1 MSKKIIIA
9 NLAWEGKVY
18 LVHTL
23 FEEKSPVELTAFCRE
38 NETLLGNIY
47 VGRVEKLAPGIRGAF
62 VSFAEKQNCF
72 LDLSRVKEEYLL
84 KQNGAAGST
93 EQKLRVGDHIVV
105 QIQRE
110 AQKTKLPSAT
120 AELSLSGSALALYY
134 GKPEISCSGR
144 LTAEQK
150 KRLKELGNRIFP
162 ELSGGK
168 LPFGVIFRTS
178 SAEASEEEI
187 RQEYLELSE
196 KLARI
201 IQYGTMRK
209 LYSCLYR
216 TADAVPEL
224 VKRYAPSAA
233 EFVTDDK
240 RTYEICR
247 EYLMH
252 HQFRD
257 CRLTWYEDGLTSLAK
272 KENLEYH
279 VKQAL
284 DRRVELPSG
293 GFLVIEPTE
302 ALTAI
307 DVNSGKQ
314 LGGRKKE
321 FLYGVN
327 QEAAREIAR
336 QIRLRGISGLILVDF
351 INMPEKEQEERLLA
365 FLQNLVREDPV
376 PTKVV
381 DMTALHLVEVTRKKI
396 RRPLAEQMRQL

>member
-1 MSKKIIIA
+1 MSKRIVIA
-9 NLAWEGKVY
+9 HLPWEGKDY

-23 FEEKSPVELTAFCRE
+23 AEGERPVELTALCRE
-38 NETLLGNIY
+38 KETLLGNIY

-62 VSFAEKQNCF
+62 VSFAEQQSCF
-72 LDLSRVKEEYLL
+72 LDLSRVKEGYLL
-84 KQNGAAGST
+84 KKAPGT
-93 EQKLRVGDHIVV
+93 ELHVGDEIVV

-144 LTAEQK
+144 LLPEQK
-150 KRLKELGNRIFP
+150 KRLKALGSRIFP
-162 ELSGGK
+162 ELSGGS
-168 LPFGVIFRTS
+168 LPFGVIFRTA
-178 SAEASEEEI
+178 SADASEEEI

-201 IQYGTMRK
+201 VQYGTMRS

-216 TADAVPEL
+216 ASDVVPEL
-224 VKRYAPSAA
+224 VKRYAPSVS
-233 EFVTDDK
+233 ELVTDD
-240 RTYEICR
+240 RETYEICR
-247 EYLMH
+247 EYLERH
-252 HQFRD
+252 DFHD
-257 CRLTWYEDGLTSLAK
+257 CRLTWYEDQLTTLAK

-284 DRRVELPSG
+284 DKRVDLPSG

-314 LGGRKKE
+314 LGGRKNT
-321 FLYGVN
+321 FLYSVN
-327 QEAAREIAR
+327 QEAAR

-351 INMPEKEQEERLLA
+351 INMPEKEQEERLLG
-365 FLQNLVREDPV
+365 FLQGLVREDPV

-381 DMTALHLVEVTRKKI
+381 DMTALHLVELTRKKI
-396 RRPLAEQMRQL
+396 RRPLAEQMK

>member
-1 MSKKIIIA
+1 MSKRIVIA
-9 NLAWEGKVY
+9 HLPWEGKDY

-23 FEEKSPVELTAFCRE
+23 TEGERPVELTALCRE
-38 NETLLGNIY
+38 KETLLGNIY

-62 VSFAEKQNCF
+62 VSFAEQQSCF
-72 LDLSRVKEEYLL
+72 LDLSRVKEGYLL
-84 KQNGAAGST
+84 KKTPGT
-93 EQKLRVGDHIVV
+93 ELHVGDEIVV

-144 LTAEQK
+144 LLPEQK
-150 KRLKELGNRIFP
+150 KRLKELGSRIFP
-162 ELSGGK
+162 ELSGGS
-168 LPFGVIFRTS
+168 LPFGVIFRTA
-178 SAEASEEEI
+178 SADASEEEI

-201 IQYGTMRK
+201 VQYGTMRS

-216 TADAVPEL
+216 ASNAVPEL
-224 VKRYAPSAA
+224 VKRYAPSVS
-233 EFVTDDK
+233 ELVTDD
-240 RTYEICR
+240 RETYEICR
-247 EYLMH
+247 EYLERH
-252 HQFRD
+252 DFHD
-257 CRLTWYEDGLTSLAK
+257 CRLTWYEDQLTTLTK
-272 KENLEYH
+272 KENLENH

-284 DRRVELPSG
+284 DKRVDLPSG

-314 LGGRKKE
+314 LGGRKNT
-321 FLYGVN
+321 FLYSVN

-336 QIRLRGISGLILVDF
+336 QIGLWNDAADGERNHITGTEFAAMSDEELREF
-351 INMPEKEQEERLLA
+351 
-365 FLQNLVREDPV
+365 V
-376 PTKVV
+376 PKVSV
-381 DMTALHLVEVTRKKI
+381 YASCRVLCGKI
-396 RRPLAEQMRQL
+396 PFRPKLWI

>member
-1 MSKKIIIA
+1 MSKRVVIA
-9 NLAWEGKVY
+9 HLPWEGKDY

-23 FEEKSPVELTAFCRE
+23 VEGERPVELTALCRE
-38 NETLLGNIY
+38 KETLLGNIY

-62 VSFAEKQNCF
+62 VSFAEQQSCF
-72 LDLSRVKEEYLL
+72 LDLSRVKGGYLL
-84 KQNGAAGST
+84 KKAPGT
-93 EQKLRVGDHIVV
+93 ELHVGDEIVV

-144 LTAEQK
+144 LLPEQK
-150 KRLKELGNRIFP
+150 KRLKELGSRIFP
-162 ELSGGK
+162 ELSGGS
-168 LPFGVIFRTS
+168 LPFGVIFRTA
-178 SAEASEEEI
+178 SADASEEEI

-201 IQYGTMRK
+201 VQYGTMRS

-216 TADAVPEL
+216 ASDAVPEL
-224 VKRYAPSAA
+224 VKRYAPSVS
-233 EFVTDDK
+233 ELVTDD
-240 RTYEICR
+240 RETYEICR
-247 EYLMH
+247 EYLERH
-252 HQFRD
+252 DFHD
-257 CRLTWYEDGLTSLAK
+257 CRLTWYEDQLTTLAK

-284 DRRVELPSG
+284 DKRVELLSG

-314 LGGRKKE
+314 LGGRKNT
-321 FLYGVN
+321 FLYSVN

-336 QIRLRGISGLILVDF
+336 QIRLRG
-351 INMPEKEQEERLLA
+351 
-365 FLQNLVREDPV
+365 
-376 PTKVV
+376 
-381 DMTALHLVEVTRKKI
+381 KI
-396 RRPLAEQMRQL
+396 PFRPKLWI

>member
-1 MSKKIIIA
+1 MSKRIVIA
-9 NLAWEGKVY
+9 HLPWEGNNY

-23 FEEKSPVELTAFCRE
+23 VEKNHPIELTALCRE
-38 NETLLGNIY
+38 KETLLGNIY

-62 VSFAEKQNCF
+62 VSFAEQQNCF
-72 LDLSRVKEEYLL
+72 LDLSRVKDGYLL
-84 KQNGAAGST
+84 KKEPGA
-93 EQKLRVGDHIVV
+93 ELRVGDEIVV

-120 AELSLSGSALALYY
+120 TELSLSGSTLALYY

-144 LTAEQK
+144 LLGEQK
-150 KRLKELGNRIFP
+150 KRLKELGSQMFS
-162 ELSGGK
+162 ELSGGE
-168 LPFGVIFRTS
+168 LPFGVIFRTA
-178 SAEASEEEI
+178 SAEASKEEI

-196 KLARI
+196 RLTRI
-201 IQYGTMRK
+201 VQYGTMRS
-209 LYSCLYR
+209 LHSCLYR
-216 TADAVPEL
+216 AANAVPEL
-224 VKRYAPSAA
+224 VKRYAPSIS
-233 EFVTDDK
+233 ELVTDD
-240 RTYEICR
+240 RETYEICR
-247 EYLMH
+247 EYLENH
-252 HQFRD
+252 AFHD
-257 CRLTWYEDGLTSLAK
+257 CRLIWHEDKLTTLAK

-284 DRRVELPSG
+284 DKRVELPSG

-321 FLYGVN
+321 FLYSVN
-327 QEAAREIAR
+327 QEAALEIAR

-351 INMPEKEQEERLLA
+351 INMPEKEQEERLLVR
-365 FLQNLVREDPV
+365 LQELVREDPV

-396 RRPLAEQMRQL
+396 RRPLAEQMT